1 MDKDGNDKHH
11 NTDVCPAHSG
21 VIANVDSLG
30 RSIDQLRDGVSDL
43 TNKLDE
49 FVKRPTW
56 LICIVISTMG
66 GIIGVLATFI
76 LYAHFANKV

>member
-1 MDKDGNDKHH
+1 MDIDRNET
-11 NTDVCPAHSG
+11 NVCPAHSG
-21 VIANVDSLG
+21 VIANMDGLG
-30 RSIDQLRDGVSDL
+30 NSIDLLRHGVGDL
-43 TNKLDE
+43 TDKLDE

-66 GIIGVLATFI
+66 GIIGVLSTFI

>member
-1 MDKDGNDKHH
+1 MDNDR
-11 NTDVCPAHSG
+11 NDSDVCPAHSG
-21 VIANVDSLG
+21 VIANMDGLG
-30 RSIDQLRDGVSDL
+30 ESINLLRHGVGEL

-66 GIIGVLATFI
+66 GIIGVLSTFI

>member
-1 MDKDGNDKHH
+1 MDNDR
-11 NTDVCPAHSG
+11 NETNVCPAHSG
-21 VIANVDSLG
+21 VIANMDGLG
-30 RSIDQLRDGVSDL
+30 NSIDLLRHGVGDL

-66 GIIGVLATFI
+66 GIIGVLSTFI

>member
-1 MDKDGNDKHH
+1 MDIDRNET
-11 NTDVCPAHSG
+11 NVCPAHSG
-21 VIANVDSLG
+21 VIANMDGLG
-30 RSIDQLRDGVSDL
+30 NSIDLLRHGVGDL

-66 GIIGVLATFI
+66 GIIGVLSTFI